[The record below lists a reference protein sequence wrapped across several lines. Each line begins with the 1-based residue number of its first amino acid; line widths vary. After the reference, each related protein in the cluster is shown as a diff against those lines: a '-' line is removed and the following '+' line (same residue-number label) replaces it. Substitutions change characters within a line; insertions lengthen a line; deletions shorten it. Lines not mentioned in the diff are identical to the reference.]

1 MQISEKK
8 KQRIRILLRDE
19 INSADLDDVHIIPVG
34 YREYE
39 IESFLIN
46 LDGDTIADEIIR
58 ILEEEE

>member
-39 IESFLIN
+39 IESFSIN